1 MSRILRASPIRRP
14 RRIPRPRIGQRHLV
28 VCSSV
33 DWFVVRMIEKHLPVV
48 AVGRGVL
55 VCFAQDLIAS
65 ELVNALPVEHEA
77 SDDH

>member
-1 MSRILRASPIRRP
+1 
-14 RRIPRPRIGQRHLV
+14 
-28 VCSSV
+28 
-33 DWFVVRMIEKHLPVV
+33 
-48 AVGRGVL
+48 L